1 VSYESQL
8 QKFQTLGMGAISR
21 LVTDNAELFLSVSEE
36 EAAKKIVALT
46 RLRANELPEPHDEN
60 EMYDILAALFG
71 ELLAQ
76 GQINIA
82 PYGLSVMGHNQREE
96 LIRRA
101 SGEVLPQPDPYAEVV
116 RLYKTNVSEF
126 NDRRTSDPDFL
137 ERSNAAQAAGLLR

>member
-1 VSYESQL
+1 MSYESQL

-46 RLRANELPEPHDEN
+46 RLRANVLPEPRDEN
-60 EMYDILAALFG
+60 EMYEILATLLG
-71 ELLAQ
+71 ELLGQ

-82 PYGLSVMGHNQREE
+82 PYGLSVMGQNQYQE
-96 LIRRA
+96 LVRRA
-101 SGEVLPQPDPYAEVV
+101 SGEALPQPDPYAEVV

-126 NDRRTSDPDFL
+126 NDRRSTEPAFL
-137 ERSNAAQAAGLLR
+137 QMSNKALELGLLR